1 MRPAV
6 IALSLAL
13 ACGPTE
19 PARSQPA
26 PTPAAPM
33 AIDVDARGAAWDR
46 AVASLADTR
55 GELAAAWRAADTA
68 VERAAIRDRASAAL
82 VAAIADELTPAW
94 FGMRWGMGRDS
105 TATRP
110 FAPDQT
116 ISCSYFVGAV
126 LSGAGFRLHDRFKLG
141 QAAALDIQRR
151 LVGGR
156 GEVHRFLSIP
166 PADLAARIAAL
177 GDGVYVIGLANHVGL
192 VVVRGVDDLEGGS
205 AGLGPGERGSATNLL
220 EAVQFVHANYLGAA
234 VVTSEP
240 LATSPAIAASQPKG
254 YFVSPLVTAAGAD
267 DDWLIERWLT
277 GAAVGPR

>member
-1 MRPAV
+1 MRPALV
-6 IALSLAL
+6 ALAL
-13 ACGPTE
+13 TLACRSE

-26 PTPAAPM
+26 PPPAAA

-46 AVASLADTR
+46 AVAALADTR
-55 GELAAAWRAADTA
+55 AALAAAWRTADTPA
-68 VERAAIRDRASAAL
+68 ARAAIRDPASAAL
-82 VAAIADELTPAW
+82 VAAIADQLAPAW
-94 FGMRWGMGRDS
+94 FGMPWGMGRDS

-126 LSGAGFRLHDRFKLG
+126 LGGAGFRLHDRFKLG
-141 QAAALDIQRR
+141 QAAALRIQQS

-166 PADLAARIAAL
+166 PADLATRIAAL

-192 VVVRGVDDLEGGS
+192 VVVRGADV
-205 AGLGPGERGSATNLL
+205 R
-220 EAVQFVHANYLGAA
+220 FVHANYLGDA

-254 YFVSPLVTAAGAD
+254 YFVSPLITAAGAA

-277 GAAVGPR
+277 GAAVGPTG

>member
-1 MRPAV
+1 MNRRRR
-6 IALSLAL
+6 AL
-13 ACGPTE
+13 AGHAPCRHRAV
-19 PARSQPA
+19 ARPRLRPDRARALAAGVSG
-26 PTPAAPM
+26 AAPA

-55 GELAAAWRAADTA
+55 AALAAAWRAADTPA
-68 VERAAIRDRASAAL
+68 ARAAIRDRASAAL
-82 VAAIADELTPAW
+82 VTAIADELAPAW

-126 LSGAGFRLHDRFKLG
+126 LGGAGFRLHDRFKLG
-141 QAAALDIQRR
+141 QAAALRIQQS

-166 PADLAARIAAL
+166 PADLAARIARL

-192 VVVRGVDDLEGGS
+192 VVVRGADVF
-205 AGLGPGERGSATNLL
+205 
-220 EAVQFVHANYLGAA
+220 FVHANYLGDA
-234 VVTSEP
+234 VVTAEP

-277 GAAVGPR
+277 GAAVGPT

>member
-1 MRPAV
+1 MRPALV
-6 IALSLAL
+6 ALAL
-13 ACGPTE
+13 TLSCRSE

-26 PTPAAPM
+26 PAPPAAA
-33 AIDVDARGAAWDR
+33 AIDVGARGASWDR
-46 AVASLADTR
+46 AVAALADTR
-55 GELAAAWRAADTA
+55 AELAAAWRAAETPA
-68 VERAAIRDRASAAL
+68 ARAAIRDRASAAL
-82 VAAIADELTPAW
+82 LAAITDELAPAW

-126 LSGAGFRLHDRFKLG
+126 LGGAGFRLHDRFKLG
-141 QAAALDIQRR
+141 QAAALRIQQS

-166 PADLAARIAAL
+166 PADLAARIARL

-192 VVVRGVDDLEGGS
+192 VVVRGADVRE
-205 AGLGPGERGSATNLL
+205 GSATNLL
-220 EAVQFVHANYLGAA
+220 EVVRFVHASYLGDA

-240 LATSPAIAASQPKG
+240 LATSPAIAASRPKG
-254 YFVSPLVTAAGAD
+254 YFVSPLITAAGAA

-277 GAAVGPR
+277 GAAVGPTG